1 MSSHSCFPSPRQP
14 HVFESPDARNGAY
27 ATAPPPAR
35 LAPGAPPTPRPTCN
49 DRLTQPRDRSDT
61 KTATLA
67 ARRVRF
73 FDARP
78 TFVNPPPSHFPAA
91 LLLSRPIFS
100 VVPTPISVLSS
111 SLLTGHTLSVG
122 VLRAQL

>member
-61 KTATLA
+61 KPATVAFPRRLANFAAYFLRCAPSDPSPIIAPGNRTNPVGPRFASTAA
-67 ARRVRF
+67 DV
-73 FDARP
+73 
-78 TFVNPPPSHFPAA
+78 
-91 LLLSRPIFS
+91 
-100 VVPTPISVLSS
+100 
-111 SLLTGHTLSVG
+111 
-122 VLRAQL
+122 